1 VLAWTGYGILGL
13 VKSTVQSMGASN
25 AGETQRRQSGR
36 GEKRWETCSAHGR
49 VEMGSE
55 GRGILHGGLFAREK
69 VRKML
74 SGPAAGC
81 TRRIWG

>member
-1 VLAWTGYGILGL
+1 MLAWTGYGILGL
-13 VKSTVQSMGASN
+13 VKSAVQSMGAPE
-25 AGETQRRQSGR
+25 AGEAERWRSR
-36 GEKRWETCSAHGR
+36 SGEKRWETCSAHGR
-49 VEMGSE
+49 VEMGSG

>member
-1 VLAWTGYGILGL
+1 MLAWTGYGILGA
-13 VKSTVQSMGASN
+13 VKSVVQSMGASE
-25 AGETQRRQSGR
+25 AGEAERWQSGR

-49 VEMGSE
+49 VEMGS
-55 GRGILHGGLFAREK
+55 GGGGILHGGLFAREK